1 MDKKLA
7 RWFVFYFMVGGIWD
21 MVRVANALILADW
34 WGVLKGVAGL
44 VMTVG
49 IVLLYKNG
57 AVLNRM
63 SFGFLLASIVLH
75 AVRVAQFFWAHDYAG
90 SVGCW
95 LGILLGIWVI
105 LSNQK
110 EDNLHWEASKGQV

>member
-1 MDKKLA
+1 
-7 RWFVFYFMVGGIWD
+7 MVGGIWD

-34 WGVLKGVAGL
+34 WGALKGVAGL

-75 AVRVAQFFWAHDYAG
+75 AVRVAQFFWVHDYAG

-110 EDNLHWEASKGQV
+110 EDNLHWETSKGQV